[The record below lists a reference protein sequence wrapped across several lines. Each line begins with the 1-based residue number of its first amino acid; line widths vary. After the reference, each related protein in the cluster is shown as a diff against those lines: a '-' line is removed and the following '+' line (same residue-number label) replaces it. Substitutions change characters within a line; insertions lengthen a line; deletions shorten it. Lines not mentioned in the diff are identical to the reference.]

1 VDIDVPPGLYG
12 LQAVEVRLSR
22 NNVAV
27 VVSVRG
33 PRQSP
38 GGPYQLADALVVSSL
53 LDRTLQ
59 VETEHIR
66 F

>member
-1 VDIDVPPGLYG
+1 VPPGLYG

-27 VVSVRG
+27 VVSVGG
-33 PRQSP
+33 PRQPP

-53 LDRTLQ
+53 LNRTLQ
-59 VETEHIR
+59 VETEHVR
-66 F
+66 L